1 MIGAS
6 MDLNLQDAAEIQQDE
21 EDHDGGGDEG
31 DTADSEEEVEV
42 EAQPKRRR
50 GKDLLW
56 KHFASFSSN
65 DLYKDSEIFTELKS
79 QMSRKR
85 ITKEGNSRIEW
96 FYCLYANKRGYK
108 KCPKVYKVAFPQT
121 SYEVFVYSTDDDH
134 FHEEDDT
141 HQTKTNY
148 RWTEAQE
155 AVIRRCIK
163 TNVTRN
169 KLIVRELRES
179 NLVNASGCLP
189 SADQV
194 HFFSSPY
201 SSCGIPLPHKSFQ

>member
-65 DLYKDSEIFTELKS
+65 QGYIQVLKS
-79 QMSRKR
+79 RRNPKR
-85 ITKEGNSRIEW
+85 LCG
-96 FYCLYANKRGYK
+96 
-108 KCPKVYKVAFPQT
+108 
-121 SYEVFVYSTDDDH
+121 
-134 FHEEDDT
+134 
-141 HQTKTNY
+141 
-148 RWTEAQE
+148 
-155 AVIRRCIK
+155 
-163 TNVTRN
+163 
-169 KLIVRELRES
+169 
-179 NLVNASGCLP
+179 
-189 SADQV
+189 
-194 HFFSSPY
+194 SP
-201 SSCGIPLPHKSFQ
+201 H